1 MNGII
6 EIIKK
11 IFNNSNSVL
20 NNTNKTIAT
29 KPRKSNIIET
39 HNMFFEDEWK
49 EWFNNDKT
57 IFEYE
62 YSCFQNN
69 ACPNCG
75 VVLDKQISSSK
86 KCQECNKKMVVRTN
100 YKTKQKLIIGEDKI
114 DSYNKLDFK
123 RKEINFCEQHLQK
136 MSYSDSDLINEFRK
150 LKEQKPGQSVR
161 DYFWMFCMNKSNEIT
176 DYGYK
181 TYMNA
186 MKKPHHQKVLEIY
199 DAIFLFQRANVWF
212 NYMVSLVEFE
222 KKDNILMTMLPRAIH
237 LGISVEM
244 LYLKGLG
251 EKVDEIRLT
260 QLNCGKVLI
269 NYLERNNISLDEF
282 KDIYIAHATNLI
294 IPTITPEE
302 AWPYVKKGII
312 LYRKL

>member
-114 DSYNKLDFK
+114 DSYNKLDLK
-123 RKEINFCEQHLQK
+123 RKEIKF
-136 MSYSDSDLINEFRK
+136 
-150 LKEQKPGQSVR
+150 
-161 DYFWMFCMNKSNEIT
+161 
-176 DYGYK
+176 
-181 TYMNA
+181 
-186 MKKPHHQKVLEIY
+186 
-199 DAIFLFQRANVWF
+199 
-212 NYMVSLVEFE
+212 
-222 KKDNILMTMLPRAIH
+222 
-237 LGISVEM
+237 
-244 LYLKGLG
+244 
-251 EKVDEIRLT
+251 
-260 QLNCGKVLI
+260 
-269 NYLERNNISLDEF
+269 
-282 KDIYIAHATNLI
+282 
-294 IPTITPEE
+294 
-302 AWPYVKKGII
+302 
-312 LYRKL
+312 